1 MTELR
6 WKKAVAGDIIGI
18 YNHGQLHIGDTLTE
32 GERLGF
38 TGIPYFA
45 PELFRAARSKDPF
58 KAKQL
63 HKGLK
68 ELGEEGAIQVF
79 EDELGNLYLGAV
91 GPLQFEIVAQR
102 LATEYKV
109 DAIYENTPVST
120 ARWLTYPDE
129 KTKKEFETEQTL
141 RLS

>member
-6 WKKAVAGDIIGI
+6 WKSRRRRYHRYLQPRATPYRRYTHRRRATWI
-18 YNHGQLHIGDTLTE
+18 YRNSILCSGTFQSCT
-32 GERLGF
+32 F
-38 TGIPYFA
+38 
-45 PELFRAARSKDPF
+45 KDPF

-63 HKGLK
+63 HKDLK

-102 LATEYKV
+102 FG
-109 DAIYENTPVST
+109 DRI
-120 ARWLTYPDE
+120 
-129 KTKKEFETEQTL
+129 QG
-141 RLS
+141 